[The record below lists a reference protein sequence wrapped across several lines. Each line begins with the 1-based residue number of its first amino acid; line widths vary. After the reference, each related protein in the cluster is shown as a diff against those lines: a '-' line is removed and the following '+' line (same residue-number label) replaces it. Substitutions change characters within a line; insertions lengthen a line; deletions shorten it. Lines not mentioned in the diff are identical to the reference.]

1 MSITSFVLKMAV
13 PVPRLLS
20 YERFLFIGPHPDD
33 IEIGAGATVAKLT
46 AMGRKVTFLI
56 CIDGRFGLDYAPEG
70 TTPDELAVIR
80 REESI
85 RAAKILGVDDVR
97 FLNFRDGGLYDFDE
111 LYTAMAQALG
121 EIKPEVIFAPDP
133 VVSSEC
139 HADHL
144 NVGEAARRL
153 AYFAPFKE
161 IMEAYGAETAPIEA
175 IAYYM
180 TAGPNRYMKVSGFTG
195 RQFEA
200 IEAHK
205 SQFPVDSEAYKSVR
219 TYLKLRAFDFGLRS
233 LSGKAEG
240 FRVLGR
246 THMHCLP
253 EAGLK

>member
-1 MSITSFVLKMAV
+1 S
-13 PVPRLLS
+13 
-20 YERFLFIGPHPDD
+20 
-33 IEIGAGATVAKLT
+33 
-46 AMGRKVTFLI
+46 
-56 CIDGRFGLDYAPEG
+56 
-70 TTPDELAVIR
+70 
-80 REESI
+80 
-85 RAAKILGVDDVR
+85 AKILGVDDVR
-97 FLNFRDGGLYDFDE
+97 FLNFCDGGLYEFND
-111 LYTAMAQALG
+111 LYTAMAKALG

-139 HADHL
+139 HTDHL

-153 AYFAPFKE
+153 AFFAPFKE
-161 IMEAYGAETAPIEA
+161 IMEAYEAETAPIEA

-180 TAGPNRYMKVSGFTG
+180 TARPNRYMKVSGFMG

-205 SQFPVDSEAYKSVR
+205 SQFPIDSGAYKSVR
-219 TYLKLRAFDFGLRS
+219 TYLKLRAFDFGFRS
-233 LSGKAEG
+233 FSGKAEG

>member
-1 MSITSFVLKMAV
+1 MSITSFVLKMAA
-13 PVPRLLS
+13 PTPKLLDF
-20 YERFLFIGPHPDD
+20 ERFLFIGPHPDD
-33 IEIGAGATVAKLT
+33 IEIGAGATVAKLV

-56 CIDGRFGLDYAPEG
+56 CLDGRFGLDFAPEG

-85 RAAKILGVDDVR
+85 SAAGVLGVDDVR
-97 FLNFRDGGLYDFDE
+97 FLDFSDGGLYKFDE
-111 LYTAMAQALG
+111 LYAAMARAIG

-133 VVSSEC
+133 VVASEC
-139 HADHL
+139 HTDHL

-153 AYFAPFKE
+153 AFFAPFKE
-161 IMEAYGAETAPIEA
+161 IMEAYGAESAPIEA

-180 TAGPNRYMKVSGFTG
+180 TARPNRYIHISGFMN

-200 IEAHK
+200 ILTHK
-205 SQFPVDSEAYKSVR
+205 SQFPADSEAYKSVR
-219 TYLKLRAFDFGLRS
+219 TYLKLRAFDFGIRS
-233 LSGKAEG
+233 FSGKAEG